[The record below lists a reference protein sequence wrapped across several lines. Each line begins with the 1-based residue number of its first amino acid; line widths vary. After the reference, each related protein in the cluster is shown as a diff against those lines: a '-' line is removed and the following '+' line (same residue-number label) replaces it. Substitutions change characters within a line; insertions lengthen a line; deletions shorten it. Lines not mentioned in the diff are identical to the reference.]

1 MIRTYILTVVLATAS
16 AGFVAAP
23 ASAAKLTT
31 RSTAAEC
38 QALYDLSRND
48 SQSFRNNRD
57 AYIECIG
64 RL

>member
-1 MIRTYILTVVLATAS
+1 MFRTLTLAVVLASAS
-16 AGFVAAP
+16 AGFIAAP
-23 ASAAKLTT
+23 ASAANLTGRT
-31 RSTAAEC
+31 SAAEC